1 MENKNNSLNPLIII
15 TPNEVVTKQVIG
27 KITLNK
33 IAELLQVSVDD
44 IENIV
49 EVGDI
54 YNEHKD
60 TPITMIE
67 TTARTVYTKDDED
80 GGEINDNVNNELSS
94 IMDIDTNDKYFGTV
108 VLVNSQILNIVA

>member
-1 MENKNNSLNPLIII
+1 MANKNNWSSVIIA
-15 TPNEVVTKQVIG
+15 TNNEVVAKKVMG

-33 IAELLQVSVDD
+33 IAELLKISVDD

-49 EVGDI
+49 EVGDV
-54 YNEHKD
+54 YNEYKG

-80 GGEINDNVNNELSS
+80 GDEINDNVNNELSL
-94 IMDIDTNDKYFGTV
+94 IMGIDTNDKYFGTV
-108 VLVNSQILNIVA
+108 VLVMSQRLNIVA